1 MTTGAVRPGSMLL
14 DPADVGLAAW
24 AFGELIRLRRTRGE
38 VVPSELVRLSEVTRA
53 AIAIDSPAGPLTC
66 EVIDSAS
73 PISPILAEAAPSTS
87 EGLTVTVARM
97 IERSEPRVR
106 QLVAD
111 GRLPARRTGAR
122 ALLIDRDGVA
132 AYLTRREQGA
142 A

>member
-1 MTTGAVRPGSMLL
+1 MTTGAVRPGSMLF